1 MNKRAILFF
10 TLVTVLLVT
19 GAGDLFAQAGARGRT
34 RGPASYTVTVQSN
47 VSQAGLSID
56 NAVQKAAWPYSIE
69 LPAGAH
75 TFRVTASGYY
85 DWEQTID
92 IQSNQTVTANL
103 NPIVFNLSVSSNV
116 PARVLLN
123 GDDSGP
129 TTFQR
134 QLSPGSYNI
143 TVRAAGYI
151 DFTTTVNMSENRT
164 INAQLQPANA
174 RARISIPQAQLDDT
188 NPGALN
194 MVTVF
199 VDGRPQVGSPFEIP
213 PGRHTVRVRNGGMVV
228 DIVQD
233 FQPGRSYVIVPNF
246 SATIQAD

>member
-1 MNKRAILFF
+1 MNQPDSRRGKSQTGRGRAAPANYN
-10 TLVTVLLVT
+10 VTVNANVSSASLMVD
-19 GAGDLFAQAGARGRT
+19 GAGLKSGSLPQ
-34 RGPASYTVTVQSN
+34 TVT
-47 VSQAGLSID
+47 
-56 NAVQKAAWPYSIE
+56 